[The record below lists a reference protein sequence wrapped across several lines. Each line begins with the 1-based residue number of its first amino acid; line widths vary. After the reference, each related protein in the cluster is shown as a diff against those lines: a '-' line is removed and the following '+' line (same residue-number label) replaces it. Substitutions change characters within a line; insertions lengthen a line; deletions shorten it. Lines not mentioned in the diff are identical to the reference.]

1 MQWKMARQGRLAARI
16 NTWAIDRGFPAA
28 AWLAPRAPRRLL
40 FAMAR
45 LIIAVVMTLHHRP
58 KRAIAAN
65 LARILGADPG
75 SRRVR
80 RATREMLRH
89 FAYYWTDLFRFAQLP
104 SEAARRLIVRDEG
117 SERVDRLH
125 AEGRPVLLLT
135 AHLGNWELGGVLLAH
150 KRLPVSIVY
159 VKDAFEGAERFR
171 SQLRTQGGVQQ
182 VPIRPDDPFAS
193 LPVLRALREGR
204 LVALQGDRD
213 FDDHG
218 LEVEFFGAPVRF
230 PPGPFHLA
238 RMTGAAVLPTFV
250 VYSPDYRFEIEFGE
264 PIEVAR
270 EGDRDTA
277 VRAALGEWVRVLE
290 RAVRARP
297 TQWYTF
303 YDFWHPPA
311 TRAPGSDRQGAVPAG
326 AGSSAAVAASA
337 RGASR

>member
-28 AWLAPRAPRRLL
+28 AWLAPRAPRWLL
-40 FAMAR
+40 FLLAR
-45 LIIAVVMTLHHRP
+45 VIIAGVMTLHHRP

-65 LARILGADPG
+65 LARILGASPR
-75 SRRVR
+75 SWRVR
-80 RATREMLRH
+80 RATRAMLRH
-89 FAYYWTDLFRFAQLP
+89 FAYSWTDLFRFAPLP
-104 SEAARRLIVRDEG
+104 TEAARQLIARDEG
-117 SERVDRLH
+117 CEVIERLH
-125 AEGRPVLLLT
+125 AAGRPVLLLT

-159 VKDAFEGAERFR
+159 VKDAFAGAERFR
-171 SQLRTQGGVQQ
+171 SQLRTQGGVEQ

-218 LEVEFFGAPVRF
+218 VEVEFFGAPVRL
-230 PPGPFHLA
+230 PLGPFHLA
-238 RMTGAAVLPTFV
+238 RMTGAAVVPTFV
-250 VYSPDYRFEIEFGE
+250 TYAPDYRFEVEFGE

-270 EGDRDTA
+270 DGDRDAA
-277 VRAALGEWVRVLE
+277 VREGLVAWVRVLE

-303 YDFWHPPA
+303 YDYWNPPPTKA
-311 TRAPGSDRQGAVPAG
+311 TSAPAAGAHRATSGPPDAVATPAPGSLR
-326 AGSSAAVAASA
+326 
-337 RGASR
+337 